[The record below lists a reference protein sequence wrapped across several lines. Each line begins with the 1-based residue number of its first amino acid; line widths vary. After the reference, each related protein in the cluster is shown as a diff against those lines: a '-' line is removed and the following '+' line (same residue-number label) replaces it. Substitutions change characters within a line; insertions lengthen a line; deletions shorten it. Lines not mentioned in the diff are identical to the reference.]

1 MADVKLSFGLRDDGY
16 IHISQ
21 VDRGLKCNCR
31 CPGCKAELVAKKGD
45 DTAHH
50 FAHRAKSDC
59 TYKPETALHDYS
71 KRLIARQLTFTSPA
85 LHMVVQDDNY
95 RFWVEE
101 SLPGNDYSVLSGAF
115 ERGFEE
121 IVPDVQ
127 LETDSG
133 LLFVEVAVTHFVDRD
148 KRSKLRRYGV
158 PTIEIDLSSIA
169 LDAPLEAIDEAVLSK
184 MSLRKWAFH
193 PDEFDLQSRLRKKLK
208 EKIAQYEYENW
219 RDNPYDPIV
228 DDEDRHE
235 DDDGEGW
242 DLLIQA
248 TDEYD
253 GEMTHEW
260 LQSIPQNRRI
270 DSYKTLG
277 HLAKLTYHC
286 FLLERRPETL
296 PLLFNRRDAVGPP
309 FLCPSIVWRTGV
321 FFRFVVANTEKREFG
336 LGDVL
341 QWCRTRYDTFS
352 FMNGLEESDL
362 PYQSSL
368 NIDEEVTE
376 FLLELEREG
385 YLESDGFI
393 SKLRIFIPAIKYLPN
408 WSRFRR

>member
-1 MADVKLSFGLRDDGY
+1 MADVKLTFGWRDGEY
-16 IHISQ
+16 IHISH
-21 VDRGLKCNCR
+21 VDRGLKCNCQ
-31 CPGCKAELVAKKGD
+31 CPGCKADLVAKKGE

-50 FAHRAKSDC
+50 FAHRAKTDC
-59 TYKPETALHDYS
+59 TYKPETALHDYA
-71 KRLIARQLTFTSPA
+71 KRLIARQLAFTTPFLYVA
-85 LHMVVQDDNY
+85 IQDDSY
-95 RFWVEE
+95 RFWVDETV
-101 SLPGNDYSVLSGAF
+101 PGKEHAILSGAF
-115 ERGFEE
+115 EQGFKK

-127 LETDSG
+127 FETDAG
-133 LLFVEVAVTHFVDRD
+133 LLFVEVAVTHFVDRE
-148 KRSKLRRYGV
+148 KRSKLRRYGI
-158 PTIEIDLSSIA
+158 PTVEIDLSKIA
-169 LDAPLEAIDEAVLSK
+169 LDTPLEEIDKAVLSK

-193 PDEFDLQSRLRKKLK
+193 PDEFDLQTRLRKQLQ

-219 RDNPYDPIV
+219 RDNPYDPDL
-228 DDEDRHE
+228 DDDDRHE

-248 TDEYD
+248 ADDYG

-270 DSYKTLG
+270 ETYKTLN

-286 FLLERRPETL
+286 FLLDRRPETL

-321 FFRFVVANTEKREFG
+321 FFRFVVANAERREFR

-352 FMNGLEESDL
+352 YGTGFDD
-362 PYQSSL
+362 PDSL
-368 NIDEEVTE
+368 YTSQIDIDDEVTE

-393 SKLRIFIPAIKYLPN
+393 AKRRVFIPAIKYLPN
-408 WSRFRR
+408 WSRFKR